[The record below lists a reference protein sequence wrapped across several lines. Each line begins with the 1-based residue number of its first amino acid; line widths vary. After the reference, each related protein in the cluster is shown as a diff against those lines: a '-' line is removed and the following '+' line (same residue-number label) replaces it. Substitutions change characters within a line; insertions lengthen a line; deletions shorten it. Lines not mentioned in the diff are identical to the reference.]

1 MILQK
6 LLFYFLLFSATLL
19 GIRLTE
25 GVRDDVFFPN
35 ERLKELMK
43 IINKKIMI
51 LFYVFIYSFAIIGG
65 AFCIISSAPC
75 LMNKDFAIQ
84 RGKIQSVSLYEK
96 NNLGTKYNI
105 ILVDENGNYNQ
116 VEHVFSDSLKEGDE
130 VEIAE
135 SSQGFLGR
143 IVKTINGKETEY
155 YQTIED
161 STGIEKIIVCIYII
175 FAIVMQSR
183 FLKRE
188 KKSMSISKVQ
198 LLLLKFWE
206 KGVWIYCI
214 IMTISLFDLVDN
226 KILGV
231 TGAIVF
237 VIYTFS
243 SFFFLMLDG
252 NKVRNENMNKR
263 RES

>member
-1 MILQK
+1 MVLQK
-6 LLFYFLLFSATLL
+6 FLFYFLLFSATLL
-19 GIRLTE
+19 GIRFTE
-25 GVRDDVFFPN
+25 GVRDDLFSPN

-43 IINKKIMI
+43 IINKKII
-51 LFYVFIYSFAIIGG
+51 IVFYVSIYTFFMVGG
-65 AFCIISSAPC
+65 AFYIIASAPC

-84 RGKIQSVSLYEK
+84 KGKIQSVSFYEK

-105 ILVDENGNYNQ
+105 ILVDKNGNYNE
-116 VEHVFSDSLKEGDE
+116 VEHVFSDDLKEGDE

-135 SSQGFLGR
+135 SSQRFLGR
-143 IVKTINGKETEY
+143 IVKAVNGKETEY
-155 YQTIED
+155 YQSIED
-161 STGIEKIIVCIYII
+161 STGIEKIVVSIYVI
-175 FAIVMQSR
+175 FSIVMQTR

-198 LLLLKFWE
+198 LLLLQFWE

-214 IMTISLFDLVDN
+214 IMMISLFNLIDN

-243 SFFFLMLDG
+243 SFFSLMLEG
-252 NKVRNENMNKR
+252 NNVTNKT
-263 RES
+263 